1 MKKEIVGAQME
12 SNFRLSHY
20 HENRPKESHNQ
31 KEKDVKV
38 KRSELINQILNPFLY
53 LLTME
58 MIKMIKFVY
67 TITQDVNIHDSEST
81 IKAVSNSDGKYTTDG
96 EEKALIIKINF

>member
-20 HENRPKESHNQ
+20 HENRPKESYNQ

-38 KRSELINQILNPFLY
+38 KRSELIN
-53 LLTME
+53 
-58 MIKMIKFVY
+58 
-67 TITQDVNIHDSEST
+67 
-81 IKAVSNSDGKYTTDG
+81 
-96 EEKALIIKINF
+96 